1 MSTLAVRP
9 AAIPVNVSFTRYA
22 WAVLVCNIFVVLWGA
37 LVRATGSGAGCGE
50 HWPLCNGQVVP
61 VLPQLHTVIEFTH
74 RVTSGLALIGVVALY
89 VWARRSSKEGSPLRK
104 AALFALAFMIVE
116 ALIGAV
122 LVKFGLVAGSRSP
135 WRAVVLAVH
144 LVNTLML
151 LGSLTLAAWWSQHE
165 AGRWVRSSMRNHLLL
180 ALLAAVVT
188 TAAGGVAALGDTL
201 FPSQSVA
208 QGMSDDFSLSAP
220 LLMKLRVLHPIAAVL
235 SGVFLIWLS
244 LRIQSRFQNPD
255 VQRWSNGVLLL
266 TIGQFAIGILNIFL
280 LTPLWTQILHLLVA
294 DLLWVCLVLTAASSI
309 TVGSLLASD

>member
-1 MSTLAVRP
+1 M
-9 AAIPVNVSFTRYA
+9 
-22 WAVLVCNIFVVLWGA
+22 
-37 LVRATGSGAGCGE
+37 
-50 HWPLCNGQVVP
+50 
-61 VLPQLHTVIEFTH
+61 IEFTH
-74 RVTSGLALIGVVALY
+74 RVTSGLALIGVVTLY
-89 VWARRSSKEGSPLRK
+89 VWARRSTQKESALRK
-104 AALFALAFMIVE
+104 AALFAVAFMIVE

-122 LVKFGLVAGSRSP
+122 LVKFGLVAGSPSP

-165 AGRWVRSSMRNHLLL
+165 AGKWAKSSIRNYLLL
-180 ALLAAVVT
+180 ALFAAVVT

-244 LRIQSRFQNPD
+244 LRLQSRFQNPD
-255 VQRWSNGVLLL
+255 VQRWTNGVLLL
-266 TIGQFAIGILNIFL
+266 TFGQFAIGILNIFL

-309 TVGSLLASD
+309 TAGSLLASE